1 MDGKE
6 IFRLTQAIQPAR
18 IEWKMSF
25 LARISLRLL
34 EYSSMKLAISGFASF
49 LLVAPIA
56 AYPSPWRNQDDRS
69 WIGKTIIMKRYGVQI
84 YRTND
89 DRIDVVVGTL
99 NRTDYVVVGEKEGRI
114 WIRQDGVEGWLSKED
129 AALPEDGVE
138 FFSKQLQQN
147 PNDTTLYAKRSKCY
161 ELKGNMEAAIKDY
174 DQAIRV
180 APGASSWWNNRAN
193 LYQKSKDYDR
203 ALEDYNKAL
212 ALSPTSFIPLGNR
225 GNAYYHKHEYER
237 AITDYN
243 DSIQQNPKYVNAH
256 ANRGNAYRELREFD
270 KALSELRASSSDRSQ
285 IFLRPRRSR
294 YPLDHATSLRQGRG
308 RGRRGNP
315 ARSAFGTGVS
325 GARQSPARAERV
337 SPGHRR
343 LRSFGLAGAEILP
356 GPGREGNARREFKQ
370 YELALRDYDEALK
383 IEPKSVTALIGKSL
397 LLAACPDENCR
408 SGTKALEL
416 AQQACELTKNK
427 VPGALEALAAAHAE
441 MQQFDE
447 AIQAQRKVLEITWY
461 AKEKGDEVK
470 SRLALY
476 ESKKPYRL
484 E

>member
-270 KALSELRASSSDRSQ
+270 KALQNYEQALRIDPKYSYAHVGLATLWIMQHRYDKAEEEVAAAIR
-285 IFLRPRRSR
+285 LDRRSALA
-294 YPLDHATSLRQGRG
+294 YL
-308 RGRRGNP
+308 
-315 ARSAFGTGVS
+315 
-325 GARQSPARAERV
+325 ARQSPARAERV

-356 GPGREGNARREFKQ
+356 GRAERGNARREFKQ